1 MSKRISEADLV
12 LPALFV
18 MSLQPNKTISTSGLI
33 RALTDLLK
41 PTGEDAEILKGRKDT
56 KFSQKVRN
64 LRSHETL
71 ERLGYAEYFKI
82 KNMGF
87 FKLTESGEKYLNENK
102 ELIKYLLD
110 NPFEYNEIKNLF
122 GEAVKNTNNK
132 EKRKINIFD
141 ENIIITEG
149 NEKIVYQKTYERSKK
164 LREYAIEH
172 YKKNGEIICDICCF
186 NFKKFYGELGE
197 GFIEIHHL
205 KPIFM
210 FEGEDLNKKIEEA
223 LKNVVP
229 VCSNCHRIIHRNRM
243 QPVSI
248 ETMKEH
254 VNKNLYFCQ

>member
-1 MSKRISEADLV
+1 VSSRISEADLV

-18 MSLQPNKTISTSGLI
+18 MSLQPNKTISTSDLI
-33 RALTDLLK
+33 KSLTKLLK

-71 ERLGYAEYFKI
+71 ERLGYAKYFKI
-82 KNMGF
+82 NNKGY
-87 FKLTESGEKYLNENK
+87 FKLTEMGEQYLKENI
-102 ELIKYLLD
+102 ELIQYLLN
-110 NPFEYNEIKNLF
+110 NPFEYNEMKNLF
-122 GEAVKNTNNK
+122 GETVKNK
-132 EKRKINIFD
+132 GKRKIDVFD

-149 NEKIVYQKTYERSKK
+149 SEKIIHQRTYERSKK

-186 NFKKFYGELGE
+186 NFKEFYGKLGE

-205 KPIFM
+205 KPVFM
-210 FEGEDLNKKIEEA
+210 FEGEDLNKKLEEA

-229 VCSNCHRIIHRNRM
+229 VCSNCHRIIHRNKM
-243 QPVSI
+243 KPVSI
-248 ETMKEH
+248 ETMKKS
-254 VNKNLYFCQ
+254 VNKNLYFCN

>member
-1 MSKRISEADLV
+1 VGKRISEADLV

-18 MSLQPNKTISTSGLI
+18 MSLQPDKTISTSELI
-33 RALTDLLK
+33 KTLTDLLK

-71 ERLGYAEYFKI
+71 EKLGYAEYFKI

-87 FKLTESGEKYLNENK
+87 FKLTKSGEKYLNENK
-102 ELIKYLLD
+102 ELIKYLLN

-122 GEAVKNTNNK
+122 DEAVKNNK

-149 NEKIVYQKTYERSKK
+149 NEKIIYQKTYERSKK
-164 LREYAIEH
+164 LREYAIEY

-186 NFKKFYGELGE
+186 NFKEFYGKLGE

-248 ETMKEH
+248 ETMKKY
-254 VNKNLYFCQ
+254 VNKNLYFCK

>member
-18 MSLQPNKTISTSGLI
+18 MSLQPDKTISTNRLI
-33 RALTDLLK
+33 KALTNLLK

-71 ERLGYAEYFKI
+71 EKLGYAKYSQ
-82 KNMGF
+82 GF
-87 FKLTESGEKYLNENK
+87 FKLTENGERYLNENK

-110 NPFEYNEIKNLF
+110 NPFEYYEIKNLF
-122 GEAVKNTNNK
+122 GEVVKNEK

-149 NEKIVYQKTYERSKK
+149 NEKIIYQKTYERSKK

-186 NFKKFYGELGE
+186 NFKEFYGKLGE
-197 GFIEIHHL
+197 NFIEIHHL

-210 FEGEDLNKKIEEA
+210 FEGDDLNKKIEEA

-248 ETMKEH
+248 ETMKKN
-254 VNKNLYFCQ
+254 VNKNLYFCK